1 MENLSRIEQ
10 IEETAKKYYFPDKD
24 FSIEKR
30 QVEELLEESKKTLS
44 RETIVVDADTS
55 KILFVGDTH
64 GDIESTKN
72 ALLKAVELSV
82 DKVVFL
88 GDYVDRGPY
97 QLGNILFLLEVK
109 NMYPG
114 WVYLLRGNHETR
126 VMNETYGFL
135 RAVTRAYGPGLYN
148 VFEELFSNLS
158 LAFLLNKRILAV
170 HGGIPIR
177 PISIEEIRR
186 IPKGLRDNEI
196 EGNDIVLQML
206 WNDPD
211 EYIEDYADS
220 PRGPGI
226 YLFGK
231 RIFEEFMSR
240 NSLDLLIRAHEPVES
255 GVKYLF
261 DGRLASVFS
270 CRFYGISPAALLLDG
285 NKRKIVTL

>member
-44 RETIVVDADTS
+44 RETIVIDADTS
-55 KILFVGDTH
+55 KVLFVGDTH

-97 QLGNILFLLEVK
+97 QLGNILFLLEMK

-135 RAVTRAYGPGLYN
+135 RAVTRIYGSGLYD

-158 LAFLLNKRILAV
+158 LAFLLNKRIFAL

-186 IPKGLRDNEI
+186 IPKGLKDHEI
-196 EGNDIVLQML
+196 EGKDIVLQML

-211 EYIEDYADS
+211 EYIEDYGDS

-240 NSLDLLIRAHEPVES
+240 NSLDLLIRAHEPVEN

-270 CRFYGISPAALLLDG
+270 CRFYGILPAALLLDG